1 MFTDSTLRFVSKEML
16 LKKVW
21 RYVLAVPLHVASAV
35 NLDMAMGA
43 RTVAV
48 SFLRACHEYHQLVGY
63 F

>member
-1 MFTDSTLRFVSKEML
+1 M
-16 LKKVW
+16 KVW
-21 RYVLAVPLHVASAV
+21 RYVLAVPLHVASLVVASAV

-63 F
+63 FF